1 MDMKGGKPMLI
12 AMQDIVKTRQQGAG
26 YSLHVR
32 HLALEKGAKVAI
44 AGPSGCGKSTLLD
57 LLGMVLSPD
66 SGKVFRFSPEGS
78 HADILKLWAAGRRDA
93 MARLRLEH
101 IGYVLQTGGLLP
113 FLSVADNMALT
124 CRMNGIAENE
134 LAKRVASLAES
145 LDISHLLSALPASL
159 SIGERQRAAIG
170 RALAPHPDLILADEP
185 TAALDPL
192 HAERVLQEFIHAA
205 DRLHSTLVMVTHD
218 TALAQRSGLRI
229 IHFSLTQ
236 GQNGSVRAILD
247 DRTQPSKD
255 QQLSRLPQEKTKRQQ
270 EEPGGNA

>member
-1 MDMKGGKPMLI
+1 MDKKGGKPMLI

-32 HLALEKGAKVAI
+32 HLALEEGAKVAI

-66 SGKVFRFSPEGS
+66 SGKVFRFSPKGS
-78 HADILKLWAAGRRDA
+78 QADILKLWAAGNTDA
-93 MARLRLEH
+93 MARLRLKH

-124 CRMNGIAENE
+124 GRMNGLQEKE
-134 LAKRVASLAES
+134 LEKRVTSLAKS
-145 LDISHLLSALPASL
+145 LDIFHLLSSLPASL

-170 RALAPHPDLILADEP
+170 RALAPHPSLILADEP

-218 TALAQRSGLRI
+218 TALAQRSGLTI
-229 IHFSLTQ
+229 IHFSLSQ
-236 GQNGSVRAILD
+236 GQNGSVHAILD
-247 DRTQPSKD
+247 DRIPPPKNIQHP
-255 QQLSRLPQEKTKRQQ
+255 RIMQEQAGLQKTL
-270 EEPGGNA
+270 GGDAR